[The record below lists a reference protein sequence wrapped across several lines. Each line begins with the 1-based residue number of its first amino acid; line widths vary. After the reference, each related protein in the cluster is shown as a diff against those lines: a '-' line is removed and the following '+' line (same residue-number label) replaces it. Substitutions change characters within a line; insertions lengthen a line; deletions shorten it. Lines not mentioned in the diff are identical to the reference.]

1 MLTRAILLVIG
12 PGFLIAGC
20 WFLTVGRPSKN
31 VQAAPTSTSEPREF
45 DVQELHAGVEEGLVP
60 ANSATTGVD
69 RRLIT
74 VACDERARQLG
85 QHLDEQDRII
95 VRPPFVIGGDLSE
108 AELDR
113 YYVQTIL
120 PTKRALDLAYFDHGP
135 DKPLTLLL
143 YSNERAYRDAAWK
156 LDRRNTTN
164 YYGYYIRSDKRIVV
178 NIGTGEGTLAH
189 ELAHALGHFDFPNM
203 PEWFDEG
210 LASLYEEADFSEDG
224 LQLNGLSNWRLN
236 HLLSAMQQRRLG
248 TLESLISAREIREE
262 KQAIEYAHA
271 RYFCLYLQERG
282 LLPFFYRKFRDRAAN
297 DPSGLRT
304 LCEILGLDVPLYG
317 AGYSSDGHRPSKCRS
332 AGSSSGNANS

>member
-20 WFLTVGRPSKN
+20 YFLTVGRPSKS
-31 VQAAPTSTSEPREF
+31 VQAAPTSTSEHREF
-45 DVQELHAGVEEGLVP
+45 DIQELHAGVEEGLVP
-60 ANSATTGVD
+60 VDPAATSVD
-69 RRLIT
+69 RRSLT
-74 VACDERARQLG
+74 VACDECARQLG
-85 QHLDEQDRII
+85 QHLDERDRII

-120 PTKRALDLAYFDHGP
+120 PTKRALDLAYFDCGP

-164 YYGYYIRSDKRIVV
+164 YYGYYVRSEKRIVV

-189 ELAHALGHFDFPNM
+189 ELTHALGHFDFPNM

-236 HLLSAMQQRRLG
+236 HLLSAMQKRRLG

-262 KQAIEYAHA
+262 TQAIEYAHA

-282 LLPFFYRKFRDRAAN
+282 LLPFFYRKFRDRAGS

-304 LCEILGLDVPLYG
+304 LCEILGEENLDPVDRNFRQWVIALYEQV
-317 AGYSSDGHRPSKCRS
+317 RS
-332 AGSSSGNANS
+332 

>member
-20 WFLTVGRPSKN
+20 YFLTVGRPSKS
-31 VQAAPTSTSEPREF
+31 VQAAPVSKSEHREF
-45 DVQELHAGVEEGLVP
+45 DIDQLNAGVEEGLVP
-60 ANSATTGVD
+60 PDSAANRTDHRS
-69 RRLIT
+69 LT

-85 QHLDEQDRII
+85 QHLDERDRII
-95 VRPPFVIGGDLSE
+95 VRPPFVIGGNLSE

-113 YYVQTIL
+113 CYAETIL
-120 PTKRALDLAYFDHGP
+120 PTKRALDLAYFDNAPGE
-135 DKPLTLLL
+135 PLTLLL
-143 YSNERAYRDAAWK
+143 YSGERAYRDASWK
-156 LDRRNTTN
+156 LDRRNTAN
-164 YYGYYIRSDKRIVV
+164 YYGYYIRTDRRIVV

-210 LASLYEEADFSEDG
+210 LASLYEEADFSDDG

-236 HLLSAMQQRRLG
+236 HLLSAMQKRRLG
-248 TLESLISAREIREE
+248 TLESLISSREIREE
-262 KQAIEYAHA
+262 QQAVEYAHA

-282 LLPFFYRKFRDRAAN
+282 LLPFFYRKFRDRAST

-304 LCEILGLDVPLYG
+304 LCEILGEENLDPVDRNFRQWVIALYEQV
-317 AGYSSDGHRPSKCRS
+317 RS
-332 AGSSSGNANS
+332 

>member
-31 VQAAPTSTSEPREF
+31 VHAAPVSNSEHREF
-45 DVQELHAGVEEGLVP
+45 NIDELNAGVEEGLVP
-60 ANSATTGVD
+60 ADSVGNTTD
-69 RRLIT
+69 RRNLT

-85 QHLDEQDRII
+85 QHLDERDRII
-95 VRPPFVIGGDLSE
+95 VRPPFVIGGNLSE

-120 PTKRALDLAYFDHGP
+120 PTKRALDLAYFDHAP
-135 DKPLTLLL
+135 DEPLTLLL
-143 YSNERAYRDAAWK
+143 YSGERAYRDASWK
-156 LDRRNTTN
+156 IDRRNTAN
-164 YYGYYIRSDKRIVV
+164 YYGYYIRTDKRIVV

-189 ELAHALGHFDFPNM
+189 ELTHALGHFDFPNM

-236 HLLSAMQQRRLG
+236 HLLSAMQNRRLG
-248 TLESLISAREIREE
+248 NLESLVSSRDIREE
-262 KQAIEYAHA
+262 QQAVEYAHA

-282 LLPFFYRKFRDRAAN
+282 LLPFFYRKFRDRAAS

-304 LCEILGLDVPLYG
+304 LCEILGEENLDPIDRNFRQWVIALYE
-317 AGYSSDGHRPSKCRS
+317 KVRS
-332 AGSSSGNANS
+332 

>member
-12 PGFLIAGC
+12 PGFLIGGC
-20 WFLTVGRPSKN
+20 YFLTVGRPSTS
-31 VQAAPTSTSEPREF
+31 VQAAPVSKSEHREF
-45 DVQELHAGVEEGLVP
+45 NIDELHAGVEEGLVP
-60 ANSATTGVD
+60 ADSAANTVD
-69 RRLIT
+69 RRSLT

-85 QHLDEQDRII
+85 KHLDERDRII
-95 VRPPFVIGGDLSE
+95 VRPPFVIGGNLSE

-113 YYVQTIL
+113 CYAQTIL
-120 PTKRALDLAYFDHGP
+120 PTKRALDLAYFDNAP
-135 DKPLTLLL
+135 DEPLTLLL
-143 YSNERAYRDAAWK
+143 YSDERTFRDASWK
-156 LDRRNTTN
+156 LDRRNTAN
-164 YYGYYIRSDKRIVV
+164 YYGYYIRTDRRIVV

-236 HLLSAMQQRRLG
+236 HLLSAMQNRKLG
-248 TLESLISAREIREE
+248 TLESLISSREIREE
-262 KQAIEYAHA
+262 KQAVEYAHA

-282 LLPFFYRKFRDRAAN
+282 LLPFFYRKFRDRAGS

-304 LCEILGLDVPLYG
+304 LCEILGEENLDPVDRNFRQWVIALYEQV
-317 AGYSSDGHRPSKCRS
+317 RKP
-332 AGSSSGNANS
+332 

>member
-12 PGFLIAGC
+12 PGFLISGC
-20 WFLTVGRPSKN
+20 YFLTVGRPSKN
-31 VQAAPTSTSEPREF
+31 VQAAPVSRSEHREF
-45 DVQELHAGVEEGLVP
+45 DIDELHAGVEEGLVP
-60 ANSATTGVD
+60 ADSAANRAD
-69 RRLIT
+69 RRSLT

-85 QHLDEQDRII
+85 QHLDERDRII
-95 VRPPFVIGGDLSE
+95 VRPPFVIGGNLSE

-113 YYVQTIL
+113 CYAETIL
-120 PTKRALDLAYFDHGP
+120 PTKRALDLAYFDNAP
-135 DKPLTLLL
+135 DEPLTLLL
-143 YSNERAYRDAAWK
+143 YSDERSFRDASWK
-156 LDRRNTTN
+156 LDRRNTAN
-164 YYGYYIRSDKRIVV
+164 YYGYYIRTDRRIVV
-178 NIGTGEGTLAH
+178 NISTGEGTLAH

-236 HLLSAMQQRRLG
+236 HLLSAMQKRRLG

-262 KQAIEYAHA
+262 EQAVEYAHA

-282 LLPFFYRKFRDRAAN
+282 LLPFFYRKFRDRAST

-304 LCEILGLDVPLYG
+304 LCEILGEENLDPVDRNFRQWVIALYEQVR
-317 AGYSSDGHRPSKCRS
+317 RP
-332 AGSSSGNANS
+332 NTQ

>member
-31 VQAAPTSTSEPREF
+31 VQAAPTSTSAPREF
-45 DVQELHAGVEEGLVP
+45 DVQELHAGVEAGLVP
-60 ANSATTGVD
+60 VDSAATAVD
-69 RRLIT
+69 RRSLT
-74 VACDERARQLG
+74 VACDEQARQLG
-85 QHLDEQDRII
+85 EQLDERDRII

-113 YYVQTIL
+113 YYIQTIL
-120 PTKRALDLAYFDHGP
+120 PTKRALELAYFDRAP
-135 DKPLTLLL
+135 DMPLTLLL

-164 YYGYYIRSDKRIVV
+164 YYGYYIRSEKRIVV

-189 ELAHALGHFDFPNM
+189 ELTHALGHFDFPNM

-224 LQLNGLSNWRLN
+224 LRLNGLSNWRLN
-236 HLLSAMQQRRLG
+236 HLLSAMQKRRLG

-262 KQAIEYAHA
+262 KQAVEYAHA

-282 LLPFFYRKFRDRAAN
+282 LLPFFYRKFRDRATT

-304 LCEILGLDVPLYG
+304 LCEILGEENLDPVDRNFRQWVIALYEQV
-317 AGYSSDGHRPSKCRS
+317 RSK
-332 AGSSSGNANS
+332 

>member
-1 MLTRAILLVIG
+1 MVTRAILLVIG
-12 PGFLIAGC
+12 PGCLIAGC

-31 VQAAPTSTSEPREF
+31 VQASPAVKSEHREF
-45 DVQELHAGVEEGLVP
+45 DIQELHAGVEEGLVP
-60 ANSATTGVD
+60 ADSSTSGVD
-69 RRLIT
+69 RRSLT

-85 QHLDEQDRII
+85 EHLDERDRII

-108 AELDR
+108 AEMDR
-113 YYVQTIL
+113 YYIQTIL
-120 PTKRALDLAYFDHGP
+120 PTKRALDLAYFDRGP

-156 LDRRNTTN
+156 LDRRNTAN

-189 ELAHALGHFDFPNM
+189 ELTHALGHFDFPNM

-236 HLLSAMQQRRLG
+236 HLLSAMQKRRLG
-248 TLESLISAREIREE
+248 NLESLISAREIREE
-262 KQAIEYAHA
+262 TQAVEYAHA

-282 LLPFFYRKFRDRAAN
+282 LLPFFYRKFRNHAGS

-304 LCEILGLDVPLYG
+304 LCEILGEENLDPVDRNFRQWVIALYEQV
-317 AGYSSDGHRPSKCRS
+317 RS
-332 AGSSSGNANS
+332 